1 MKDSLVGI
9 YEPAP
14 GTKLAKQKQKEA
26 KKKKSNAKKKHNS
39 SSSEQQQQQQQ
50 QQPSQPQQNHQI
62 VPSES
67 DEPIYSGKSLY
78 GRAPSQC
85 SSISATQSF
94 DMRMYGRIQPQAAV
108 QPQQQPQQKP
118 VFGTLQK
125 TDKKLENPY
134 YYYGSTRNQKKT
146 NQQVWLLLRVPFER
160 KLVMVHDKISRPC
173 TL

>member
-1 MKDSLVGI
+1 MKCPFIGI

-26 KKKKSNAKKKHNS
+26 KKKKSNAKKKPNA
-39 SSSEQQQQQQQ
+39 SSSEQPQQQQQQ
-50 QQPSQPQQNHQI
+50 SQQQNHQM

-94 DMRMYGRIQPQAAV
+94 DMRMYGRVQPQAAV

-146 NQQVWLLLRVPFER
+146 NQQVRFFLLRIWAAIVVQ
-160 KLVMVHDKISRPC
+160 L
-173 TL
+173 